1 MQFAWPG
8 KRNEWL
14 QLGRSGCEQEERPAV
29 LTIAPRSQAGQPL
42 LSMSQKAATPQT
54 EHSRSF
60 AASHCNGEQSCPQ
73 LEETAEVAREVREGK
88 RQRRQRPKQRRSED
102 RWEACGPGQRRKCQ
116 AVRLPPASSTLWAGC
131 TVLLIAPACG
141 GVSRWKTRRHSR
153 AATGRLDWHEL
164 ATRTDE
170 VLEAVSDHTP
180 SLAEVEEA
188 TRLAK
193 LTGGKVPDVDW
204 TLIADRINK
213 RFKYKPGK
221 DAFFPGHYSTYEDW
235 FLRELSPA
243 TRERCLSQAA
253 LAEVC
258 SPVQGKAWEQ
268 VPSGEMSLKIS
279 IIAVSQLLQVLDGK
293 QLVQL
298 RLRWPDYHRVHS
310 PVDGKI
316 AAIDCYQKDE
326 LFPGR
331 RRARHSEAK
340 VARPKRTRSLSSGTK
355 VRAASPGQ
363 PAKGRRKLLPV
374 PAGSDPAT
382 VRKTK
387 VRAKAGVKKI
397 RSSIH
402 PETEKVKKV
411 KRLRRVRGSGP
422 AETRLDQVSTFIEPD
437 ACAASACCSSFVQ
450 QAEAEEHKTLSTSGT
465 WYFSH
470 SGSEESVTAIVPAE
484 TVLAS
489 TPAVV
494 HGWCMKWKETASGT
508 KPYLDQASLER
519 TCAHGTAYMLSEP
532 GMTSKEPRGR
542 KVLKKRLLKLKQ
554 TARVVCPGSLTERF
568 IACGRASAYSALTAF
583 ERRLLSTGQLS
594 WRWLRDEDADML
606 PPSARRLEAD
616 PKAYHQ
622 AARSA
627 EGSLPARAV
636 SRLWSVDTALETD
649 ALWPLCQERL
659 QLAQRLQRQK
669 GLRRRSDRYMRE
681 VLTPLTDQSVLSAAW
696 TDGSSR
702 AALDQAR
709 RLVTGCAGAWMAATK
724 QAADAALWKPAWS
737 QMLRRSL
744 NGMYKADEDLTREWS
759 SWLSALRQ
767 VQLARLCPGLDLD
780 AQLRLLRAV
789 TLALPPAKAAGDAAA
804 PVVLPLG
811 LFTFWQDC
819 PIEESNHAN
828 QDLMVSDARSRHQR
842 RDGARSRKPRQAD
855 SNVSPQVQSA
865 GHEKR

>member
-1 MQFAWPG
+1 MD
-8 KRNEWL
+8 E
-14 QLGRSGCEQEERPAV
+14 LGHFDLG
-29 LTIAPRSQAGQPL
+29 SQVI
-42 LSMSQKAATPQT
+42 LSLPDGVDV
-54 EHSRSF
+54 
-60 AASHCNGEQSCPQ
+60 C
-73 LEETAEVAREVREGK
+73 LEGS
-88 RQRRQRPKQRRSED
+88 PK
-102 RWEACGPGQRRKCQ
+102 
-116 AVRLPPASSTLWAGC
+116 L
-131 TVLLIAPACG
+131 
-141 GVSRWKTRRHSR
+141 
-153 AATGRLDWHEL
+153 
-164 ATRTDE
+164 
-170 VLEAVSDHTP
+170 
-180 SLAEVEEA
+180 
-188 TRLAK
+188 
-193 LTGGKVPDVDW
+193 
-204 TLIADRINK
+204 
-213 RFKYKPGK
+213 
-221 DAFFPGHYSTYEDW
+221 FPGD
-235 FLRELSPA
+235 P
-243 TRERCLSQAA
+243 
-253 LAEVC
+253 
-258 SPVQGKAWEQ
+258 
-268 VPSGEMSLKIS
+268 
-279 IIAVSQLLQVLDGK
+279 IAVM
-293 QLVQL
+293 
-298 RLRWPDYHRVHS
+298 R
-310 PVDGKI
+310 
-316 AAIDCYQKDE
+316 
-326 LFPGR
+326 GR

-532 GMTSKEPRGR
+532 GARLYETFWTGPAQPLADPQSLSFTSPSGQILKATVLVPKLPLTEEAPQRSKKRGYASVSCMTSKEPRGR

>member
-411 KRLRRVRGSGP
+411 KRLRRVRG
-422 AETRLDQVSTFIEPD
+422 
-437 ACAASACCSSFVQ
+437 
-450 QAEAEEHKTLSTSGT
+450 
-465 WYFSH
+465 
-470 SGSEESVTAIVPAE
+470 
-484 TVLAS
+484 
-489 TPAVV
+489 
-494 HGWCMKWKETASGT
+494 
-508 KPYLDQASLER
+508 
-519 TCAHGTAYMLSEP
+519 
-532 GMTSKEPRGR
+532 MTSKEPRGR